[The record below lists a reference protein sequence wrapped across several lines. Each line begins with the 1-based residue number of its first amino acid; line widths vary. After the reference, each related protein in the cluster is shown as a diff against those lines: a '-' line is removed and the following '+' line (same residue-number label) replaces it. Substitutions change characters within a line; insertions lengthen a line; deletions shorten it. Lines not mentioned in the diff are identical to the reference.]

1 VPQTPLQL
9 PQMTQLAL
17 RKTTG
22 AALVF
27 LLAKMASIIA
37 SATEPSLR
45 PPNMGNSIPRGLA
58 TK

>member
-1 VPQTPLQL
+1 VKPTTPYDNGE
-9 PQMTQLAL
+9 
-17 RKTTG
+17 K
-22 AALVF
+22 
-27 LLAKMASIIA
+27 KSASIIA